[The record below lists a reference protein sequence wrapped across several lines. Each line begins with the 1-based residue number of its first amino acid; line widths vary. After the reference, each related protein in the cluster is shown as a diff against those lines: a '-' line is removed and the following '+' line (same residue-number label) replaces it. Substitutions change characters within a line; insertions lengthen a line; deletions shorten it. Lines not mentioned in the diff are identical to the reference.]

1 MPCVNLQTDS
11 DIENKKRLE
20 LWQSKS
26 ESCYNRH
33 VRKDVRQCFNPG
45 DLVKYKNSTDK
56 RDWLPGQVVRVRN
69 PDRSYVIQNSCGNL
83 INRNRRLM
91 LRDNSSKELQYNI
104 QLPENHVT
112 TPSTN
117 TVPAQVQNPAFV
129 PCPRTESDPQAPPA
143 AVPPLR
149 RSERTHRKTKFY
161 GDPVHH

>member
-1 MPCVNLQTDS
+1 M
-11 DIENKKRLE
+11 
-20 LWQSKS
+20 
-26 ESCYNRH
+26 
-33 VRKDVRQCFNPG
+33 
-45 DLVKYKNSTDK
+45 KYKNSTDK

-117 TVPAQVQNPAFV
+117 TVPAPVQNPAFV

-143 AVPPLR
+143 AVP
-149 RSERTHRKTKFY
+149 ERTHRKTKFY